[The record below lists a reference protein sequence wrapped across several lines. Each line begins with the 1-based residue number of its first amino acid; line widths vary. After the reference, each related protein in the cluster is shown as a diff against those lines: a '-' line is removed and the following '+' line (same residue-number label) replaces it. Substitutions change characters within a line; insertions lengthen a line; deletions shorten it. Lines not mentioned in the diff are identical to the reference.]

1 MSFQM
6 HLPAPE
12 PRTGTS
18 IPSNGEHSY
27 WLLNLAY
34 FYRIASNTALELQLI
49 LHMLSL
55 DRLVVS

>member
-1 MSFQM
+1 MY
-6 HLPAPE
+6 LPAPE